1 MKYYMEYLTFEELN
15 YLIDEY
21 KIPHNVKLQ
30 SDSGWEGDETDMC
43 GIYYNQKE
51 NTIIFTQYFSDY
63 ETRYTEKN
71 GWIKLMKKFDKE
83 VK

>member
-1 MKYYMEYLTFEELN
+1 MEYLTFEELN

-30 SDSGWEGDETDMC
+30 SNSGWECGETDIC

-51 NTIIFTQYFSDY
+51 NTIIFTQNFSDFENNY
-63 ETRYTEKN
+63 VEEN
-71 GWIKLMKKFDKE
+71 GWIKLINKFDKE
-83 VK
+83 MK